1 MDTKQIKSCW
11 QAIKAYLQN
20 LLERHHERD
29 CWKSTVTLKV
39 FSSETL
45 GGTTKYKLPSVTR
58 AVDYAQNS
66 VSDLHTFVA
75 ALQIKKLKLK
85 ELKRLAQTSNQ
96 VSCCQGLSP
105 HQ

>member
-29 CWKSTVTLKV
+29 CWENTVTLKV

-45 GGTTKYKLPSVTR
+45 GGTTKYNAFS
-58 AVDYAQNS
+58 
-66 VSDLHTFVA
+66 H
-75 ALQIKKLKLK
+75 
-85 ELKRLAQTSNQ
+85 
-96 VSCCQGLSP
+96 QGSGLRTK
-105 HQ
+105 QCL

>member
-1 MDTKQIKSCW
+1 
-11 QAIKAYLQN
+11 
-20 LLERHHERD
+20 
-29 CWKSTVTLKV
+29 VTLKV

-66 VSDLHTFVA
+66 VSDLYTFVA